1 MDGDADN
8 YRHCVFKLLIFS
20 PLSLSVNTTPTFN
33 IANTKA
39 DIVRNSKLSLIPV
52 KNTTGQFK
60 VKLYFFLVRGYRL
73 HPPWGGTG
81 TVLRGPIDTIKNAGN
96 KNIRQEAF
104 ENVVPIRYCEPP
116 HATCFTLPFTRC
128 RYCCTPPLSHAA
140 CASMSTTTSTT
151 TTTRDRG
158 DRDRYGPIEW
168 AQ

>member
-104 ENVVPIRYCEPP
+104 EK
-116 HATCFTLPFTRC
+116 
-128 RYCCTPPLSHAA
+128 CCSHSLLRAAARHLFYIAIHQVSLLLHAA
-140 CASMSTTTSTT
+140 TVA
-151 TTTRDRG
+151 RRLRIDVHNNINNN
-158 DRDRYGPIEW
+158 DN
-168 AQ
+168 A